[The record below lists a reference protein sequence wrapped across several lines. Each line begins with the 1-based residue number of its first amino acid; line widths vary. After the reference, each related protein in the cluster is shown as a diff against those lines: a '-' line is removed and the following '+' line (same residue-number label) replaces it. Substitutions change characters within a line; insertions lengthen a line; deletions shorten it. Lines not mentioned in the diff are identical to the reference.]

1 MRTVLLRSV
10 AAAALG
16 SLLFAAGASANT
28 ITVTSNADPTGTAG
42 TCTLRDAITA
52 ANTNAATN
60 NCAAGDTTAANPDTI
75 DFSLP
80 GSPPNTIQLASALPK
95 LDDVLTI
102 DGPGPGSADL
112 TVRGQGTYRVFDI
125 QDAGTA
131 PFPDVTLNDMTVTNG
146 AGGILVEAATAF
158 ALNNVIVSGNSVAST
173 SATQS
178 SASGAGIESTGG
190 ATMNINSSTV
200 SGNSETATT
209 TGAGICCS
217 VFAQALGAGIHLA
230 QGGNLTIDQST
241 ISGNQAHANGNQF
254 AATNGAIYNEGQTT
268 IDSST
273 ISGNI
278 ATATVSEADGAG
290 TAVANGGGITQQGG
304 AVNLSLS
311 RDTIT
316 GNTAAAVT
324 STAGGSGQAFG
335 GGIYLNQT
343 FADPLSGS
351 VTGSTIAGNTVSQTG
366 PGSPNLVGANVEL
379 DTNTG
384 TMFTSKST
392 IFANGIGATNCFQG
406 RDGTFASLGYN
417 LDTGALGTSTSTD
430 TCLRGGTTGDQAGV
444 SSANLALGPL
454 QNNGGPTFTMAP
466 GLGSFAVD
474 KGTRVGIGGVADQ
487 RGFNRNFDMN
497 PTSGPPPDGDGT
509 DVGAVEQSV
518 DAIPSPN
525 DFGSLQWGTTSGT
538 QLFLMHNRTGN
549 ALPAGTV
556 LGGANAGD
564 FQRSSD
570 GCTNTS
576 ITNNTFCTMDVAF
589 HPVSPGNGVR
599 NASLSFSVSPVELAT
614 LTGTATEY
622 VSVAPTAHNF
632 GSTQTGTPTG
642 ATQFVVTNTGPGT
655 SGTFATTLAGP
666 NASEFGITANTCAGQ
681 TLAALATC
689 TVSVRFAPATAGA
702 KTATLNIIGTPGGT
716 TSASLTGTAT
726 SPPPP
731 PPAANT
737 QTGQRSAAL
746 KKCKKKKSK
755 QARKKCKKK
764 ANRLPV

>member
-1 MRTVLLRSV
+1 MASVLVRSI
-10 AAAALG
+10 AAAAVG

-28 ITVTSNADPTGTAG
+28 ITVTSTADPTGTSG

-60 NCAAGDTTAANPDTI
+60 NCPTGDLTATNPDTI
-75 DFSLP
+75 DFALP
-80 GSPPNTIQLASALPK
+80 GSPPHTIQLASALPM

-102 DGPGPGSADL
+102 DGPGSGLL
-112 TVRGQGTYRVFDI
+112 TVRGQGVGMYPVFDI
-125 QDAGTA
+125 QDGGTA
-131 PFPDVTLNDMTVTNG
+131 PFPDVTLNGMTVTNG
-146 AGGILVEAATAF
+146 TRGILVEAATAF
-158 ALNNVIVSGNSVAST
+158 SMDDVTVSDNTVAPPDAAQT
-173 SATQS
+173 

-190 ATMNINSSTV
+190 ATMDINNSTI
-200 SGNSETATT
+200 SGNTATATT
-209 TGAGICCS
+209 TAAGPCCS
-217 VFAQALGAGIHLA
+217 VFTQALGAGIHLA
-230 QGGNLTIDQST
+230 QGGNLTIDRST
-241 ISGNQAHANGNQF
+241 ISGNTAHANGNQT
-254 AATNGAIYNEGQTT
+254 AETNGAIYNEGQTT

-273 ISGNI
+273 ISGNT

-290 TAVANGGGITQQGG
+290 TANANGGAIIQQGAG
-304 AVNLSLS
+304 GVELSLS
-311 RDTIT
+311 RDTIS
-316 GNTAAAVT
+316 GNTAATVTNTASGNGSAV
-324 STAGGSGQAFG
+324 G
-335 GGIYLNQT
+335 GGILLNQT
-343 FADPLSGS
+343 FAGSLSAS
-351 VTGSTIAGNTVSQTG
+351 VTGSTIAGNTVSATG
-366 PGSPNLVGANVEL
+366 PGSGFVSGANVNL
-379 DTNTG
+379 TSNAG
-384 TMFTSKST
+384 SQFTSKST
-392 IFANGIGATNCFQG
+392 IFANGIGAANCVQDG
-406 RDGTFASLGYN
+406 AGTFASDGYN
-417 LDTGALGTSTSTD
+417 IDTGTSCLGTST
-430 TCLRGGTTGDQAGV
+430 TGDQTGV

-454 QNNGGPTFTMAP
+454 QNNGGPTETMAP
-466 GLGSFAVD
+466 GLTSFAVD
-474 KGTRVGIGGVADQ
+474 KGTHAGIGGVADQ
-487 RGFNRNFDMN
+487 RTFPRTFDMN
-497 PTSGPPPDGDGT
+497 PANADDGT

-518 DAIPSPN
+518 DAIPPNN

-564 FQRSSD
+564 FQTSSD

-576 ITNNTFCTMDVAF
+576 VTNNTFCTLDVAF

-599 NASLSFSVSPVELAT
+599 NASLAFSVSPVQLAT

-622 VSVAPTAHNF
+622 VSVAPTSHNF
-632 GSTQTGTPTG
+632 GSTQTGAPTG
-642 ATQFVVTNTGPGT
+642 ATAFVVTNAGPGT

-702 KTATLNIIGTPGGT
+702 KTATLKIIGTPGGT
-716 TSASLTGTAT
+716 TSATLTGTAT

-731 PPAANT
+731 PPAAT
-737 QTGQRSAAL
+737 TPGPTGQRAAAL

>member
-1 MRTVLLRSV
+1 MRRVLLRSV
-10 AAAALG
+10 VAAALG
-16 SLLFAAGASANT
+16 SLLFAAAASANT
-28 ITVTSNADPTGTAG
+28 ITVTSTADPTGTAG

-52 ANTNAATN
+52 ANTDTTTN
-60 NCAAGDTTAANPDTI
+60 TCAAGDPAPLTDTI

-80 GSPPNTIQLASALPK
+80 GSPPDTIQLASVLPAI
-95 LDDVLTI
+95 DDDLTI
-102 DGPGPGSADL
+102 TGPGSGSL
-112 TVRGQGTYRVFDI
+112 TIRGELGAEDYPVIPI
-125 QDAGTA
+125 QDEGSA
-131 PFPDVTLNDMTVTNG
+131 PFPTVTLEGMKVTNGSGGILAGGGTLSLTLNDVT
-146 AGGILVEAATAF
+146 
-158 ALNNVIVSGNSVAST
+158 VSGNSVASPD
-173 SATQS
+173 APQS
-178 SASGAGIESTGG
+178 SASGAGVENTAG
-190 ATMNINSSTV
+190 ATVNVNSSTI
-200 SGNSETATT
+200 SGNSVTATT
-209 TGAGICCS
+209 TDAGPCCGVFTQAFGA
-217 VFAQALGAGIHLA
+217 AIHMQ

-241 ISGNQAHANGNQF
+241 ISGNTANANGNQT
-254 AATNGAIYNEGQTT
+254 AETSGAIFNEGQTT

-273 ISGNI
+273 ISGNT
-278 ATATVSEADGAG
+278 ATATVSEAGGDGIAF
-290 TAVANGGGITQQGG
+290 ANGGAITEQGNG
-304 AVNLSLS
+304 TPGLSLS
-311 RDTIT
+311 RVTIS
-316 GNTAAAVT
+316 GNTAATVT
-324 STAGGSGQAFG
+324 NEAGGSGFAVG
-335 GGIYLNQT
+335 GGILVNQT
-343 FADPLSGS
+343 FAGSLNGS
-351 VTGSTIAGNTVSQTG
+351 VTGSTIAGNTVSETG
-366 PGSPNLVGANVEL
+366 PGSGDLRGANV
-379 DTNTG
+379 DFNSNAG
-384 TMFTSKST
+384 AQFTSKST
-392 IFANGIGATNCFQG
+392 IFANGTGAANCAQTS
-406 RDGTFASLGYN
+406 DGTFASQGYN
-417 LDTGALGTSTSTD
+417 LDTGTSCLGTP
-430 TCLRGGTTGDQAGV
+430 TTGDQSSV
-444 SSANLALGPL
+444 SSAQLALGSL
-454 QNNGGPTFTMAP
+454 QNNGGPTLTMAP
-466 GLGSFAVD
+466 GLTSFAVD

-509 DVGAVEQSV
+509 AVGAVEQSV

-525 DFGSLQWGTTSGT
+525 DFGSLRWGTTSGT

-589 HPVSPGNGVR
+589 HPVSPGNGVK
-599 NASLSFSVSPVELAT
+599 NAILSFSVSPVELAT

-622 VSVAPTAHNF
+622 VSVAPTSHNF

-642 ATQFVVTNTGPGT
+642 ATQFVVTNAGPGT

-702 KTATLNIIGTPGGT
+702 KTATLKIIGTPGGT

-737 QTGQRSAAL
+737 GPTGQRAKAL
-746 KKCKKKKSK
+746 KKCKKKKAK
-755 QARKKCKKK
+755 ARKKCKKK
-764 ANRLPV
+764 ANKLPV